1 MAGGR
6 GCLAGGISRVCGL
19 LDDPEQRRAL
29 EGDLIRSGLRLRWFL
44 TGDEDYQLRD
54 LVAFIESL
62 PKDSALT
69 RVALGEDAVWG
80 LGEDL
85 AAIIADRLGWIH
97 FALVGQQ
104 GDRPPPPIYRHAG
117 GSSSSGGSEIPEFAA
132 EEVDL
137 NDRNSSGRVTG
148 EVWSTEKIAQSLGWA

>member
-1 MAGGR
+1 MAGGC
-6 GCLAGGISRVCGL
+6 GCHVGGIGRVCGL
-19 LDDPEQRRAL
+19 LDDPAQRRAL
-29 EGDLIRSGLRLRWFL
+29 EGDLLRAGLRLRWFF
-44 TGDEDYQLRD
+44 TGDDDYQMRD

-62 PKDSALT
+62 PADSALT
-69 RVALGEDAVWG
+69 RVVLGEDAEWG
-80 LGEDL
+80 LREDL

-104 GDRPPPPIYRHAG
+104 GDEPPAPIYRHAG
-117 GSSSSGGSEIPEFAA
+117 DSAGGGDSEMPDFEA

-148 EVWSTEKIAQSLGWA
+148 EVWSTAETAKALGWA

>member
-19 LDDPEQRRAL
+19 LDDAEQRRAL

-69 RVALGEDAVWG
+69 RVTLGEDAVWG

-104 GDRPPPPIYRHAG
+104 GDKPPPSIYRHAG
-117 GSSSSGGSEIPEFAA
+117 GSSPSGGSEVPEFEA
-132 EEVDL
+132 EDVDL
-137 NDRNSSGRVTG
+137 NDRNSSGRATG

>member
-1 MAGGR
+1 M
-6 GCLAGGISRVCGL
+6 
-19 LDDPEQRRAL
+19 
-29 EGDLIRSGLRLRWFL
+29 EGDLIRAGLRLRWFMV
-44 TGDEDYQLRD
+44 GDPDYQLRD

-69 RVALGEDAVWG
+69 RVTLGEDAVWG

-97 FALVGQQ
+97 FALVGQK
-104 GDRPPPPIYRHAG
+104 GDEPPPPLYRHAG
-117 GSSSSGGSEIPEFAA
+117 GSAGGGDSEVPEFEA
-132 EEVDL
+132 EDVDL

-148 EVWSTEKIAQSLGWA
+148 EVWSTAETAKALGWA

>member
-1 MAGGR
+1 M
-6 GCLAGGISRVCGL
+6 
-19 LDDPEQRRAL
+19 
-29 EGDLIRSGLRLRWFL
+29 
-44 TGDEDYQLRD
+44 RD

-69 RVALGEDAVWG
+69 RVVLGEDAVWG

-97 FALVGQQ
+97 FALVGQK
-104 GDRPPPPIYRHAG
+104 GDEPPAPIYRHADG
-117 GSSSSGGSEIPEFAA
+117 FSSSGGSAMPEA
-132 EEVDL
+132 EVEDVDL

-148 EVWSTEKIAQSLGWA
+148 EVWSTAETAKALGWA

>member
-1 MAGGR
+1 M
-6 GCLAGGISRVCGL
+6 
-19 LDDPEQRRAL
+19 
-29 EGDLIRSGLRLRWFL
+29 
-44 TGDEDYQLRD
+44 
-54 LVAFIESL
+54 AFIDSSSR
-62 PKDSALT
+62 DSALS
-69 RVALGEDAVWG
+69 RVVLGEDAVWG

-104 GDRPPPPIYRHAG
+104 GDKPPPPIYRHAG
-117 GSSSSGGSEIPEFAA
+117 GSSPSGGSEVPEFAA

-148 EVWSTEKIAQSLGWA
+148 EVWSTAETAKALGWA

>member
-6 GCLAGGISRVCGL
+6 GGFVGGISRVCGL
-19 LDDPEQRRAL
+19 LDDTEQRRAL

-69 RVALGEDAVWG
+69 HVVLGEDAVWG

-97 FALVGQQ
+97 FSLVGQQ
-104 GDRPPPPIYRHAG
+104 GDKPPPSIYRHADG
-117 GSSSSGGSEIPEFAA
+117 FSSSGGSAMPEA
-132 EEVDL
+132 EVEDVDL
-137 NDRNSSGRVTG
+137 NDRNSSGRATG
-148 EVWSTEKIAQSLGWA
+148 EVWSTAETAKALGWA